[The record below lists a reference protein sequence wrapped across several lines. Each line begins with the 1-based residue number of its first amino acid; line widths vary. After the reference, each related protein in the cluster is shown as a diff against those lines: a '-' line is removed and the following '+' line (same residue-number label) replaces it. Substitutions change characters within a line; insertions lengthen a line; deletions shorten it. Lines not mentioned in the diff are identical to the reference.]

1 MVDHAHSIYRKSAP
15 EPGECRMIGRCIVK
29 GKSQERFERS
39 PVVDLSFQF
48 RVGIDLEPLLK
59 KKALHKDKRR
69 IGVVSF
75 KAFTDG
81 IFSHEEAFNSGPV
94 DSGVDLFHSF
104 NSPVLFH
111 GSKERYIG
119 EGEVGFHF
127 FEAHSSSKKFYLKE
141 LCLKRNCLSRY
152 ICNNI
157 NILALNNC
165 FLTGELLGEYN

>member
-1 MVDHAHSIYRKSAP
+1 MVDHTHSVFRESAS
-15 EPGECRMIGRCIVK
+15 EPGEGGMIGSGIVK
-29 GKSQERFERS
+29 RKPQKLFKGD
-39 PVVDLSFQF
+39 PVVDLGFQF
-48 RVGIDLEPLLK
+48 RIGIYFKPLLK
-59 KKALHKDKRR
+59 KKAFHKEKRR
-69 IGVVSF
+69 IGIVAF

-81 IFSHEEAFNSGPV
+81 IVSQKQAFNSGPV

-152 ICNNI
+152 LYNNI
-157 NILALNNC
+157 NILALHNHKFATENPR
-165 FLTGELLGEYN
+165 